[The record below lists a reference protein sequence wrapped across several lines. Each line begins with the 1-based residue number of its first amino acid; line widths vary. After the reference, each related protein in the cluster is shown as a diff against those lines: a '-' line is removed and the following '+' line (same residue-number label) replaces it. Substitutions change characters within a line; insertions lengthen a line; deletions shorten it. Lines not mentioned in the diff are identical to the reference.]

1 MNDYILY
8 MLYMFNLNIY
18 IYIYIGSVRF
28 LFGLQILLPTT
39 APADFGNGKSL
50 PIIAPRTF
58 GGAFGGR
65 IGAVSGGFV
74 GAGEFLNRPN
84 R

>member
-1 MNDYILY
+1 
-8 MLYMFNLNIY
+8 MFNLNIY
-18 IYIYIGSVRF
+18 IYIYISVRF
-28 LFGLQILLPTT
+28 GLFGLQILLPTT

-50 PIIAPRTF
+50 SIIAPGTF
-58 GGAFGGR
+58 GGAISGR

-84 R
+84 MAQARL